1 MGLTQKILLFTSLL
15 VVALVATTVGYTSI
29 EATRLAHQNIDRALL
44 EGKAFWDAFQADRYA
59 KLKLGLGVL
68 ANDPAF
74 KAAVQTHDPAT
85 IKDILKERGR
95 DLGADFFIAT
105 DTSGIVVG
113 RSDEGWNEGEDL
125 GKDPV
130 VRGPLE
136 GEVSS
141 STLWRRG
148 KSLFQAVSMPMQ
160 TADTAVG
167 VLVAGYQ
174 INEGLANQIQRL
186 TQSEV
191 AFLSRDPG
199 HPLQLSVAS
208 QGVEVSALKGLL
220 ETRSLPSAGS
230 PFDLDLAGN
239 PHVAVDIPLKAAT
252 GEDMGTML
260 IMKSMATE
268 RATFDRFRSSLI
280 FASLVVMVAGLLVAY
295 WGAARITGPL
305 SLLVTLVERVREG
318 SYAGAVTI
326 TSSDEIGTLAVA
338 FDRMREGIADR
349 EEKIRRMALQ
359 DPLTGLPNR
368 SLFVDRVEHALG
380 LLERA
385 HDELAVVTLDI
396 DRFKD
401 VNETLGHILGDHAL
415 RDVASRLANALRSS
429 DTVARFG
436 ADEFGILLSGAGGEE
451 AMRVCRKILS
461 TFEVPFVIEG
471 RRLHLAASVG
481 VALGGQ
487 HGTDAEALIR
497 NAGKA
502 MAVAKRNNAGF
513 ALYDPSYD
521 TRESRLWLVEE
532 LRSALEKNELCVH
545 FQPKAA
551 LKTGSVS
558 QVEAL
563 VRWVHPQRGTIPPD
577 QFIPLAEQT
586 GLVRSVTRFVL
597 TEAIRQ
603 SGVWQSRGLSM
614 EVAVNISARDLWDAE
629 LPGEITQMIRAAAVE
644 PQSVRLEITESA
656 IMEDPDRA
664 LEILKHSTN
673 LGFRLSIDDFGTG
686 YSSLAYLRKLPV
698 DELKIDRSF
707 VKGMVSD
714 RGDSAIVQSTIDLGH
729 NMGLQVVAEGVE
741 TETTWDVLR
750 ELGCD
755 LAQGYFLTKALP
767 PSELERW
774 LRERRRKETPR
785 SLGAD

>member
-15 VVALVATTVGYTSI
+15 VVALVATTVAYTSI
-29 EATRLAHQNIDRALL
+29 EANRLAHQNVDRALL
-44 EGKAFWDAFQADRYA
+44 EGKAFWDGFQQDRYA

-85 IKDILKERGR
+85 IKDILQERGR

-105 DTSGIVVG
+105 DPAGRVVG

-130 VRGPLE
+130 VRGPLD
-136 GEVSS
+136 GDSSS

-148 KSLFQAVSMPMQ
+148 KTLFQAVSMPMQ
-160 TADTAVG
+160 IGETAVG
-167 VLVAGYQ
+167 VLVAGYR
-174 INEGLANQIQRL
+174 ISEGLANQIQRL

-191 AFLSRDPG
+191 AFLSRDG
-199 HPLQLSVAS
+199 ARPLELSVAS
-208 QGVEVSALKGLL
+208 QGVEAPALRALL
-220 ETRSLPSAGS
+220 EARRLPSSGS
-230 PFDLDLAGN
+230 PFELDLDGDR
-239 PHVAVDIPLKAAT
+239 HVAIDIPLKAAT
-252 GEDMGTML
+252 GEDMGSML
-260 IMKSMATE
+260 IMKSLATE
-268 RATFDRFRSSLI
+268 RAAFDRFRSSLV
-280 FASLVVMVAGLLVAY
+280 FTSLVVMAAGLVVAY

-305 SLLVTLVERVREG
+305 SLLVALVERVREG

-326 TSSDEIGTLAVA
+326 TSSDEIGTLATA

-380 LLERA
+380 LLERGS
-385 HDELAVVTLDI
+385 DELAVVTLDI

-401 VNETLGHILGDHAL
+401 VNETLGHVLGDRVL
-415 RDVASRLANALRSS
+415 QDVASRLQNALRSS

-436 ADEFGILLSGAGGEE
+436 ADEFGVLLSGAGGEE
-451 AMRVCRKILS
+451 ALRVCRKILG
-461 TFEVPFVIEG
+461 TFEVPLVIEG
-471 RRLHLAASVG
+471 QRLHLAASVG
-481 VALGGQ
+481 VAMGGS
-487 HGTDAEALIR
+487 HGRDAESLIR

-521 TRESRLWLVEE
+521 TRESRLWLIEE
-532 LRSALEKNELCVH
+532 LRNALERRELCVH

-563 VRWVHPQRGTIPPD
+563 VRWIHPERGTIPPD

-586 GLVRSVTRFVL
+586 GLVRSVTRYVL
-597 TEAIRQ
+597 EESIRQ
-603 SGVWQSRGLSM
+603 AGAWQSRGLPL

-629 LPGEITQMIRAAAVE
+629 LPGEITRMVQAAAVE
-644 PQSVRLEITESA
+644 PQRVRLEITESA
-656 IMEDPDRA
+656 IMEDPERA
-664 LEILKHSTN
+664 LDILKNSTD

-707 VKGMVSD
+707 VKGMVAD

-729 NMGLQVVAEGVE
+729 NMGLEVVAEGVE
-741 TETTWDVLR
+741 SGTVWEALKGA
-750 ELGCD
+750 GCD
-755 LAQGYFLTKALP
+755 LAQGYFLSKPLP
-767 PSELERW
+767 PNDLERW
-774 LRERRRKETPR
+774 LRERRHKEGVR
-785 SLGAD
+785 GIGD